1 MNPFENLLTVKL
13 PFSASWN
20 QKGMKGGGGGDFA
33 RGAENCDAFSY

>member
-20 QKGMKGGGGGDFA
+20 QKGMKGGGGGYFA
-33 RGAENCDAFSY
+33 GGGGKLCRV